1 MSFGRADNSPVYE
14 YIFTFRHVISSG
26 CKSCQCLEQG
36 LDFSFL
42 SLEAG
47 KPGKRFAQHVFSEGF
62 EAIGMTGPAWGL
74 VPWSFASLLEGRAG
88 VTPRPEFDQCVQPQA
103 EIPAGDIAPHVA
115 NLLLPGSV
123 DCLHVVKILF
133 DGGTIGHCLEGRF
146 TIITRIT
153 PPAIAVTARR
163 LRDSLLFP

>member
-1 MSFGRADNSPVYE
+1 M
-14 YIFTFRHVISSG
+14 
-26 CKSCQCLEQG
+26 
-36 LDFSFL
+36 
-42 SLEAG
+42 
-47 KPGKRFAQHVFSEGF
+47 FSEGF

-123 DCLHVVKILF
+123 GCLHVVKSLF
-133 DGGTIGHCLEGRF
+133 DGGAIGHSLEGRF
-146 TIITRIT
+146 DVEFGICTEE
-153 PPAIAVTARR
+153 
-163 LRDSLLFP
+163 